1 MFTYCHILAFHI
13 GVSDKES
20 NNCVQIWC
28 GRFVRVR
35 FHASPICNHKKACSH
50 ECTNGLLHVAL
61 CLPQIMSEFYLRDSH
76 WFSPS
81 QFLGKLNKLQKTPLS
96 MFIFLCTH
104 SRFTPFL
111 ILLFITARNCQFLS
125 VWLDKVFFIQ
135 EFSTKAVQTQDF
147 LNTFWKYCSAKGTSF
162 EKIMLSRELRTWS
175 YWPIKWWGWKFLALS
190 ASVKSW
196 HRVEC

>member
-1 MFTYCHILAFHI
+1 LFTYCHILAFHL

-104 SRFTPFL
+104 SLFTPFL

-125 VWLDKVFFIQ
+125 VWLDKVFFLFTSSAQKRSKLRIFWTRFENIVLRKVHPLKRLCCQ
-135 EFSTKAVQTQDF
+135 E
-147 LNTFWKYCSAKGTSF
+147 NC
-162 EKIMLSRELRTWS
+162 ELDR
-175 YWPIKWWGWKFLALS
+175 IDQ
-190 ASVKSW
+190 
-196 HRVEC
+196 

>member
-104 SRFTPFL
+104 SLFTPFL

-125 VWLDKVFFIQ
+125 VWLDKVFFY
-135 EFSTKAVQTQDF
+135 SRVQHKSGPNSGF
-147 LNTFWKYCSAKGTSF
+147 FEHVLKILFCERYILWKDYVVK
-162 EKIMLSRELRTWS
+162 RTANLIVLTNKVVRLKVS
-175 YWPIKWWGWKFLALS
+175 C
-190 ASVKSW
+190 
-196 HRVEC
+196 VEY